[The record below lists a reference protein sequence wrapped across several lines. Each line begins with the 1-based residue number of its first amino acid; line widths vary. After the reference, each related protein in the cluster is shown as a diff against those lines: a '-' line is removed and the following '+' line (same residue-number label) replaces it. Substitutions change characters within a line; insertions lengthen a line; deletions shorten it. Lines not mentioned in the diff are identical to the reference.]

1 MTMSVTSNRPGS
13 ATQADRSIR
22 LNAAPRIAQLPASDR
37 SAPHVDELLCLNAEE
52 AQFLMAAFARI
63 LEIASDETED
73 ALTEM
78 ATRKLDRKLWAE
90 ENRLS
95 DIASGSSLSA
105 TALYR
110 FGIAAIEAHCQGEFG
125 LRFHEL
131 PVPSQLA
138 VLTQLDEPRPFHLDE
153 DFEPLSAMLVVDA
166 VESYFDVLADDEAGH
181 VAHKLTSAV
190 DPFGGVP
197 WRAE

>member
-1 MTMSVTSNRPGS
+1 MTVTSNRPGRT
-13 ATQADRSIR
+13 TQADRSIR
-22 LNAAPRIAQLPASDR
+22 LSADPRIFLLPTSHR
-37 SAPHVDELLCLNAEE
+37 SAPRVDDLLCLNAEE

-63 LEIASDETED
+63 LEIASDQTED
-73 ALTEM
+73 ALMEV

-90 ENRLS
+90 GHHLNGM
-95 DIASGSSLSA
+95 ASGSNLSA

-138 VLTQLDEPRPFHLDE
+138 VLTQLDNPRPFHLDE

-166 VESYFDVLADDEAGH
+166 VESYFDALADEEACRVAQELASSVDTASGSTGH
-181 VAHKLTSAV
+181 
-190 DPFGGVP
+190 P
-197 WRAE
+197 E